1 MKRFVKTPTQGRDSF
16 SGVSLGKGGRGLKE
30 QEKETKPKSTLIL
43 FFSPFI
49 LKKKN
54 KQTKILNEVKSIDQG
69 NFLIVKVIFH

>member
-30 QEKETKPKSTLIL
+30 QEKETKRTLIL

-54 KQTKILNEVKSIDQG
+54 KQTKILNEVQSIDQG

>member
-1 MKRFVKTPTQGRDSF
+1 M
-16 SGVSLGKGGRGLKE
+16 KE
-30 QEKETKPKSTLIL
+30 QEKETKSTLIL

-54 KQTKILNEVKSIDQG
+54 KQTKILNEVQSIDQG

>member
-1 MKRFVKTPTQGRDSF
+1 M
-16 SGVSLGKGGRGLKE
+16 KE

-69 NFLIVKVIFH
+69 NFLIIKVIFH